1 VKEQPAEEFDSV
13 EAGQT
18 PLAAV
23 AVVLGEE
30 ADAIAGHECGTFVL
44 EDVRTEVFLSQS
56 ISATELR
63 ANVYRILDRVLETG
77 EAQEVIR
84 NGSKLL
90 IMPATRQLR
99 RLDGRPKR
107 NVLACS
113 VDELVATSWEKEWNP
128 DP

>member
-1 VKEQPAEEFDSV
+1 MS
-13 EAGQT
+13 
-18 PLAAV
+18 
-23 AVVLGEE
+23 
-30 ADAIAGHECGTFVL
+30 H
-44 EDVRTEVFLSQS
+44 S

-63 ANVYRILDRVLETG
+63 ANVYRILDRILETG

-90 IMPATRQLR
+90 ILPATRQLR

-107 NVLACS
+107 NALACS